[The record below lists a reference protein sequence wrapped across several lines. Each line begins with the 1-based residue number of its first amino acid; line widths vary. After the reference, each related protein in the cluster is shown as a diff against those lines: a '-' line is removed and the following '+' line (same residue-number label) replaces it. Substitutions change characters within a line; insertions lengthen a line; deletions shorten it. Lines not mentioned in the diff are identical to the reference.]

1 MIMSSPNILMIE
13 DDIEIFNLVKGFAKD
28 LEINYVSSLSEATRW
43 LATHSPELVLL
54 DIELP
59 DGNGVDFLMKNRSL
73 FEDARIGV
81 IMLTSHGEIGTKLE
95 SFELGVLDYVQKP
108 FVPME
113 LMARIR
119 ANLKKVNPKSKDII
133 KKDIIVKIHSN
144 QVFVGP
150 KDAQSPVELSPL
162 EYKLLLL
169 FMENED
175 RVYTREQLMDLVWG
189 NALDVTDRNVD
200 QHISKLRKKIN
211 SQYYHIKTVHGT
223 GYAWVKYDRP
233 SS

>member
-1 MIMSSPNILMIE
+1 MNAPSILMIE
-13 DDIEIFNLVKGFAKD
+13 DDVEIYNLVKSFAKELD
-28 LEINYVSSLSEATRW
+28 IAHVTSLTEAIRW
-43 LATHSPELVLL
+43 LDNNSPELILL

-59 DGNGVDFLMKNRSL
+59 DGNGVDFLMKNRQR
-73 FEDARIGV
+73 FEESRVGI

-119 ANLKKVNPKSKDII
+119 VNLKKANPRAKELV
-133 KKDIIVKIHSN
+133 KKDIKVLLQSN

-150 KDAQSPVELSPL
+150 KDEQRLIDLSPL

-175 RVYTREQLMDLVWG
+175 RVYTREQLMDQVWG
-189 NALDVTDRNVD
+189 DEFEVTDRNVD
-200 QHISKLRKKIN
+200 QHISKLRKKID
-211 SQYYHIKTVHGT
+211 SQHYHIKTIHGT
-223 GYAWVKYDRP
+223 GYSWVKYERP
-233 SS
+233 PL

>member
-1 MIMSSPNILMIE
+1 MATPSILMIE
-13 DDIEIFNLVKGFAKD
+13 DDVEIYNLVKGFAKD
-28 LEINYVSSLSEATRW
+28 LEIRHATT
-43 LATHSPELVLL
+43 LADAGRILASNTPDLVLL

-59 DGNGVDFLMKNRSL
+59 DGNGVDFLMKNRQI
-73 FEDARIGV
+73 FEKSQIGV

-108 FVPME
+108 FIPME
-113 LMARIR
+113 LIARIR
-119 ANLKKVNPKSKDII
+119 ANLKKVKPERRDIV
-133 KKDIIVKIHSN
+133 KKDIVVKIHSN

-150 KDAQSPVELSPL
+150 EGTQEPVELSPL
-162 EYKLLLL
+162 EFKLLLL

-189 NALDVTDRNVD
+189 NDIDVTDRNVD
-200 QHISKLRKKIN
+200 QHVSKLRKKIN

-223 GYAWVKYDRP
+223 GYSWVKYDRP
-233 SS
+233 HG

>member
-1 MIMSSPNILMIE
+1 MIE
-13 DDIEIFNLVKGFAKD
+13 DDVDVYNLVKSFAKELD
-28 LEINYVSSLSEATRW
+28 ITHVTSLADATKW
-43 LATHSPELVLL
+43 LANNSPELILL

-59 DGNGVDFLMKNRSL
+59 DGNGVDFLMKNRKN
-73 FEDARIGV
+73 FEDSRLGI

-113 LMARIR
+113 LIARIR
-119 ANLKKVNPKSKDII
+119 ANLKKINPRAKELI
-133 KKDIIVKIHSN
+133 KKDIKVILQSN

-150 KDAQSPVELSPL
+150 KETQRLIDLSPL

-175 RVYTREQLMDLVWG
+175 RVYTRDQLMDLVWG
-189 NALDVTDRNVD
+189 DEFEVTDRNVD
-200 QHISKLRKKIN
+200 QHISKLRKKID
-211 SQYYHIKTVHGT
+211 SQYYHIKTIHGT
-223 GYAWVKYDRP
+223 GYSWVKYERP
-233 SS
+233 PQ

>member
-1 MIMSSPNILMIE
+1 MADHSILMIE
-13 DDIEIFNLVKGFAKD
+13 DDVEIYNLVKGFAKD
-28 LEINYVSSLSEATRW
+28 LEINYASSLSEASRW
-43 LATHSPELVLL
+43 LSANTPELVLL

-59 DGNGVDFLMKNRSL
+59 DGNGVDFLMKNRQL
-73 FEDARIGV
+73 FEKSQTGV

-108 FVPME
+108 FIPME
-113 LMARIR
+113 LIARIR
-119 ANLKKVNPKSKDII
+119 ANLRKIKPERKDIV
-133 KKDIIVKIHSN
+133 KKDIVVKIHSN

-150 KDAQSPVELSPL
+150 EGSQSPVELSPL

-169 FMENED
+169 FMENEG

-189 NALDVTDRNVD
+189 NDFEVTDRNVD

-211 SQYYHIKTVHGT
+211 SQYYHVKTVHGT
-223 GYAWVKYDRP
+223 GYAWVKYERP
-233 SS
+233 NG

>member
-1 MIMSSPNILMIE
+1 MIE
-13 DDIEIFNLVKGFAKD
+13 DDVEIYNLVKSFGKD
-28 LEINYVSSLSEATRW
+28 LDLSHVSSLSEATRW
-43 LATHSPELVLL
+43 LENNSPELVLL

-59 DGNGVDFLMKNRSL
+59 DGNGVDFLMKNRKT
-73 FEDARIGV
+73 FEDSRVGI

-113 LMARIR
+113 LIARIR
-119 ANLKKVNPKSKDII
+119 VNLKKVNPRAKELI
-133 KKDIIVKIHSN
+133 KKDIKVLLQSN

-150 KDAQSPVELSPL
+150 KEAQHPVDLSPL

-175 RVYTREQLMDLVWG
+175 RVYTRDQLMDQVWG
-189 NALDVTDRNVD
+189 DEFEVTDRNVD
-200 QHISKLRKKIN
+200 QHISKLRKKID
-211 SQYYHIKTVHGT
+211 SQYYHIKTIHGT
-223 GYAWVKYDRP
+223 GYSWVKYDRP
-233 SS
+233 

>member
-1 MIMSSPNILMIE
+1 MSSSNILMIE
-13 DDIEIFNLVKGFAKD
+13 DDIEIYNLVKGFGKD
-28 LEINYVSSLSEATRW
+28 LDITYVSSLSEASRW
-43 LATHSPELVLL
+43 LANNTPELVLL

-59 DGNGVDFLMKNRSL
+59 DGNGVDFLMKNRTL
-73 FEDARIGV
+73 FEDSSVGV

-113 LMARIR
+113 LIARIKV
-119 ANLKKVNPKSKDII
+119 NLKKVGQKSKDIV
-133 KKDIIVKIHSN
+133 KKDIVVKIHSN

-150 KDAQSPVELSPL
+150 KDNQTSIELSPL
-162 EYKLLLL
+162 EFKLLLL
-169 FMENED
+169 FIQNED
-175 RVYTREQLMDLVWG
+175 QVYTREQLMDLVWG
-189 NALDVTDRNVD
+189 NDFEVTDRNVD

-223 GYAWVKYDRP
+223 GYSWVKYDR
-233 SS
+233 SSL

>member
-1 MIMSSPNILMIE
+1 MIE
-13 DDIEIFNLVKGFAKD
+13 DDIEIYNLVKGFAKD
-28 LEINYVSSLSEATRW
+28 LEIHYASSLTEGSRW
-43 LATHSPELVLL
+43 LAHNTPQVILL

-59 DGNGVDFLMKNRSL
+59 DGNGVEFLMKNRAMIEESG
-73 FEDARIGV
+73 AAV

-113 LMARIR
+113 LIARIR
-119 ANLKKVNPKSKDII
+119 ASMKKSAPRGKDLV
-133 KKDIIVKIHSN
+133 KKDILIKVHSN
-144 QVFVGP
+144 QVFVGL
-150 KDAQSPVELSPL
+150 KEAQASVDLSPL
-162 EYKLLLL
+162 EFKLLLL
-169 FMENED
+169 FIENED

-189 NALDVTDRNVD
+189 NEFEVTDRNVD

-223 GYAWVKYDRP
+223 GYSWVKYDRP
-233 SS
+233 SR

>member
-1 MIMSSPNILMIE
+1 MIE
-13 DDIEIFNLVKGFAKD
+13 DDVEIFTLVKGFAKD
-28 LEINYVSSLSEATRW
+28 LTIIHVTTLSDAERW
-43 LATHSPELVLL
+43 LASHTPELVLL

-59 DGNGVDFLMKNRSL
+59 DGNGVDFLMKSRSL
-73 FEDARIGV
+73 FEESRIGV

-108 FVPME
+108 FIPME
-113 LMARIR
+113 LIARIR
-119 ANLKKVNPKSKDII
+119 ANLRKVSPKSKDIV
-133 KKDIIVKIHSN
+133 KNDINVKVHSN

-150 KDAQSPVELSPL
+150 KDAQLPVELSPL
-162 EYKLLLL
+162 EYKLLLF

-189 NALDVTDRNVD
+189 NAIEVTDRNVD

-223 GYAWVKYDRP
+223 GYAWVKYERA
-233 SS
+233 SL